1 MALSFPK
8 TEEFLRAHVASGGA
22 GDVMLS
28 VGIGTETYRFLHSA
42 RGDVLTDRTLCDMM
56 SVTKIL
62 CTTSLCL
69 LAIAEGR
76 LRLTDTLGELFSGAP
91 DHLAPITVQQLM
103 THTSGLRHSFLPK
116 DGAPYTHDGALAVQW
131 QKKLFSAPGES
142 CVYAC
147 NNMILLA
154 LAMEELYGE
163 PLDTLFDTRVAK
175 PLGLAHTHYRC
186 APDADRILCTRQ
198 EGDNLCDDPSAR
210 RLGGVA
216 GHAGIFSCLAD
227 METFARA
234 LLGGLSALLPRE
246 VFDLARKNH
255 TPHLEAA
262 RGLGYLYVDH
272 RYPQTG
278 RLFSEGSIGH
288 CGHSGQSVFVD
299 FEKQMHVVALSNTT
313 LYSACRG
320 GTYGDTVAFRTA
332 LHNKIADDL
341 GF

>member
-1 MALSFPK
+1 MSLSFPK
-8 TEEFLRAHVASGGA
+8 TEEFVRRHIAGGGA

-28 VGIGTETYRFLHSA
+28 IGIGGETYRFLHSS

-62 CTTSLCL
+62 ATTPLCL

-76 LRLTDTLGELFSGAP
+76 LHLSDTLGDLFASAP
-91 DHLAPITVQQLM
+91 AHLRTVTVEQLL

-116 DGAPYTHDGALAVQW
+116 DGAPYTHDTALAVQW
-131 QKKLFSAPGES
+131 QKKLFAAPGET

-154 LAMEELYGE
+154 LAMEEKYGA

-175 PLGLAHTHYRC
+175 PLGLDNTHFLC
-186 APDADRILCTRQ
+186 DAAADRIICTRQ
-198 EGDNLCDDPSAR
+198 ENDNLCDDPSAR

-227 METFARA
+227 METYAHA
-234 LLGGLSALLPRE
+234 LLDGLSALLPPE
-246 VFDLARKNH
+246 VFAMARKNY
-255 TPHLEAA
+255 TTHLAES
-262 RGLGYLYVDH
+262 RGLGYLYVDE

-278 RLFSEGSIGH
+278 RLFSVGSIGH

-313 LYSACRG
+313 MYSANRG
-320 GTYGDTVAFRTA
+320 GTYEDTMAFRKA
-332 LHNKIADDL
+332 LHNAIADDL
-341 GF
+341 GA